1 MGLDAVVF
9 CDCVEKK
16 RLKVP
21 HPYPRLLYISPNDS
35 PEIRSKDAEE
45 IERHDEWM
53 ELPPCEHEAM
63 MLGGCVLG
71 NMSLVERVRDALGE
85 APKPPLPR
93 CSVLLGRVLYCGT
106 HTRDHLTIAQVQRLA
121 KELRQLKGLDLKRL
135 CVSPQDQRLAMSI
148 VTKQAN

>member
-21 HPYPRLLYISPNDS
+21 HPYPRLLYISPNGS
-35 PEIRSKDAEE
+35 PEIRSKDPEE

-85 APKPPLPR
+85 ALKPPLPR

-106 HTRDHLTIAQVQRLA
+106 HTRGHLTIAQYKDSR
-121 KELRQLKGLDLKRL
+121 KSFG
-135 CVSPQDQRLAMSI
+135 S
-148 VTKQAN
+148 